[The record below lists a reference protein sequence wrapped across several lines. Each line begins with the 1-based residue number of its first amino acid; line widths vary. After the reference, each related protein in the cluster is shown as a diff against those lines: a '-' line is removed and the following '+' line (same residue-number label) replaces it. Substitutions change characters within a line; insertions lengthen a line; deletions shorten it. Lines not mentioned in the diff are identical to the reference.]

1 MHQDGKSLLKE
12 NKKTLGIDFEEWLM
26 VFLGEN
32 VNDWQIEAPAFY

>member
-26 VFLGEN
+26 VFWERM
-32 VNDWQIEAPAFY
+32 